1 MFAAYWLYYLLGIIM
16 IPGIIMGIWAQ
27 VKVVSTFNEFS
38 KIQTKSGRSAKD
50 VARTML
56 DGGGCQDTK
65 IRSIRGELTDNFNPE
80 NNTVSLSESVYN
92 QSTVAAVGVAAHEIG
107 HVFQHKSKYTPIQV
121 RKALVPIVNISSMLV
136 WPLIMIG
143 LIMELSYQAT
153 QAMWLIY
160 VGVGLFALS
169 TIFSLVTLPV
179 ELNASKRAYKMLTAT
194 GEMDKEEAHG
204 VKKVLNAA
212 AWTYV
217 AGLITSIL
225 SLVRLIVFIFMA
237 RGNRD

>member
-1 MFAAYWLYYLLGIIM
+1 MFAGYMLYYILGIVM

-27 VKVVSTFNEFS
+27 TKVISTFNKYN
-38 KIQTKSGRSAKD
+38 KIETKNGKSAKD
-50 VARTML
+50 VARNML

-65 IRSIRGELTDNFNPE
+65 IQSIRGELTDNFNPQ
-80 NNTVSLSESVYN
+80 NNTVSLSDSVYN

-107 HVFQHKSKYTPIQV
+107 HVFQHKAKYKPIQI
-121 RKALVPIVNISSMLV
+121 RSALVPVVNISNFLV

-143 LIMELSYQAT
+143 LIMELSFHAT

-160 VGVGLFALS
+160 VGIGLFAMS

-194 GEMDKEEAHG
+194 GEMDKEEGEG

-225 SLVRLIVFIFMA
+225 SLVRLIMFIFIA
-237 RGNRD
+237 RGDRN